1 MKNSQAI
8 VKLLTV
14 GVFVSSIILS
24 PFVLDFTLLTRFIS
38 ITLFIAAAFYFL
50 YKSGLSFTLKLDL
63 ILFFYLLYAMF
74 CCFTIFWAKNKAEAF
89 FATSKI
95 VLAFFVFLLSYF
107 SLKTH
112 GDLFLDRL
120 RKFSVLIFYLL
131 FICACV
137 EYSLVKV
144 VSKDWLYLITGLNG
158 HKNLY
163 ASFLFLNLFFL
174 ISASLRTS
182 GNWRL
187 FARLGVVITVCL
199 IVFLKTKAVWVGIFA
214 SFCVYGIFQF
224 YKPGGIFVRTK
235 WYVSVITCLI
245 IVNVFFVFILHP
257 LVRGGIS
264 RATTQHTSM
273 FVDEERLVLWDKTYY
288 MVQNNKL
295 FGVGVG
301 NWQVYFPDAS
311 LRGLW
316 RAEDLNYTFQR
327 PHNDFLWV
335 LSETGIVGFNLFM
348 VFLILLL
355 SRFVGT
361 LKFISLPD
369 ITEASLC
376 LACLIGYYVVSF
388 FDFPMERVEHLI
400 WVNVLLAFAYY
411 YVRRHNPMTNVL
423 NISVSRPVFVL
434 SGLGLGFIFSLGL
447 MRYLAELGVRKMYDA
462 KTAGNAA
469 GVIVAGQSASNLF
482 YTLDPTSVPINW
494 YIGNANVALGNYKTA
509 HHNFLKA
516 HSFNP
521 YNRNVLNDLASSY
534 SLQNKQDSAKF
545 FYKEASRI
553 SPRFDEPKLNLAAVY
568 MGEGNYRKAS
578 EVLDSL
584 FHNSER
590 RTKYS
595 RMVDVMKNK

>member
-14 GVFVSSIILS
+14 GVFISSIVLS

-38 ITLFIAAAFYFL
+38 ITLFIAAAFYFF
-50 YKSGLSFTLKLDL
+50 YKSGFGFTLKVDL
-63 ILFFYLLYAMF
+63 ILFFYLLYAIF
-74 CCFTIFWAKNKAEAF
+74 CCLTIFWAKNKAEAF

-95 VLAFFVFLLSYF
+95 VLAFLVFLLSYF

-112 GDLFLDRL
+112 YDLFLDRL
-120 RKFSVLIFYLL
+120 RKFSVLLFYLL

-144 VSKDWLYLITGLNG
+144 GSKDWLYLITGLNG

-174 ISASLRTS
+174 ISASLRAF

-187 FARLGVVITVCL
+187 FARLGVVITICL
-199 IVFLKTKAVWVGIFA
+199 IVFLKTKAVWVGVFA
-214 SFCVYGIFQF
+214 GFCVYGIFQF
-224 YKPGGIFVRTK
+224 YKPGGLFVRTK

-245 IVNVFFVFILHP
+245 IVNVFFVFILRP
-257 LVRGGIS
+257 LVRAGIGG
-264 RATTQHTSM
+264 ANTQRVST

-335 LSETGIVGFNLFM
+335 LSETGIVGFNLFI
-348 VFLILLL
+348 VFLTLLL
-355 SRFVGT
+355 LRFAGT

-376 LACLIGYYVVSF
+376 LACLVGYYVISF

-400 WVNVLLAFAYY
+400 WVNVLLAFAYCH
-411 YVRRHNPMTNVL
+411 VRRHNPVTNVL
-423 NISVSRPVFVL
+423 TISVSRPAFAL
-434 SGLGLGFIFSLGL
+434 SGMGLALIFSLGL
-447 MRYLAELGVRKMYDA
+447 MRYVAELQVRKMYDA
-462 KTAGNAA
+462 KKAGNAA
-469 GVIVAGQSASNLF
+469 GVIAAGQSASNLF

-494 YIGNANVALGNYKTA
+494 YIGNANVALGNYQTA
-509 HHNFLKA
+509 HHHFLKA

-545 FYKEASRI
+545 FYTEASRI

-595 RMVDVMKNK
+595 RMVDLMKKK